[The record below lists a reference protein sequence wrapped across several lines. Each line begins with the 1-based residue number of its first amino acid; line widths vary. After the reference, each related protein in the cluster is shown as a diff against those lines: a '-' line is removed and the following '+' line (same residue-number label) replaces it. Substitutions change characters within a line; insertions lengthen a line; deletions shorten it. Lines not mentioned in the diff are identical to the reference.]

1 MRKGLKIKVILVK
14 KKIFIGI
21 GAVLAI
27 ALLAGAAFMAVRL
40 LNTNANGGG
49 PGSLLAGL
57 GGPGGGNS
65 HVAQMLRLTPAP
77 ELPVTHPDLTGVVN
91 SIQGNSVFVVQASN
105 VSTTAGEIQT
115 PNGPATEVV
124 VSQKT
129 LIYRDTT
136 LDSVPTPQAGTTTS
150 IGAQQGGR
158 AGRTF
163 IYLHRQHG
171 AGVGPAARRPPDRR
185 DNPGAGHRDYP
196 LGRTWQLIQEGLI
209 HNPHCGEIL

>member
-150 IGAQQGGR
+150 IGAQQVVEP
-158 AGRTF
+158 AELSSISTDSMV
-163 IYLHRQHG
+163 Q
-171 AGVGPAARRPPDRR
+171 VWGPLRGDR
-185 DNPGAGHRDYP
+185 
-196 LGRTWQLIQEGLI
+196 LIAETILVQGTEII
-209 HNPHCGEIL
+209 H